1 MQYSI
6 GDIANLLGISLVSVR
21 NYEKCGLLE
30 PERNEK
36 NNYRKYN
43 AIDLNLIRRARFLMS
58 YGFSL
63 SEATQILLHESLP
76 GLAASMKEREAALQK
91 QLFLDYQKLTF
102 IRQHA
107 DHLQRISVSEGSCHI
122 EMSPSFYAFS
132 YRHGTQILD
141 DPRLH
146 ERVKRWNCSPFAE
159 TFLLYSQED
168 FEKREMIYQSGLCIE
183 ERYASALDIEID
195 SDVRHYPS
203 RRCVYSIAT
212 SPFEPSLNKDDFF
225 CAHITDWIEQQ
236 RLHIAGDVIGRV
248 LLTGKSTG
256 EWQHHIE
263 FWVPIE

>member
-91 QLFLDYQKLTF
+91 QLFLDY
-102 IRQHA
+102 
-107 DHLQRISVSEGSCHI
+107 
-122 EMSPSFYAFS
+122 
-132 YRHGTQILD
+132 
-141 DPRLH
+141 
-146 ERVKRWNCSPFAE
+146 
-159 TFLLYSQED
+159 
-168 FEKREMIYQSGLCIE
+168 
-183 ERYASALDIEID
+183 
-195 SDVRHYPS
+195 
-203 RRCVYSIAT
+203 
-212 SPFEPSLNKDDFF
+212 
-225 CAHITDWIEQQ
+225 
-236 RLHIAGDVIGRV
+236 
-248 LLTGKSTG
+248 
-256 EWQHHIE
+256 
-263 FWVPIE
+263 